1 MRVLTD
7 LVRVLSGRSVSSGA
21 MGIGDHFEV
30 DCVFGRNL
38 EICSFLASFLLH
50 PSFVY
55 PLTLVS

>member
-7 LVRVLSGRSVSSGA
+7 LVRVLSERSVSSGA

-38 EICSFLASFLLH
+38 ETCSFLASFLLH

-55 PLTLVS
+55 PLPLVS